1 MTTPEIFLHDTSTRT
16 KRRFEPLDRRRVRMY
31 ACGPTVY
38 DRIHI
43 GNGRMFVVFD
53 TLYRLLRA
61 VYPKVIYVRNI
72 TDVDDKINAR
82 AAERNIPIAELTA
95 ETERL
100 FHEDV
105 AALGVLEPDVEPR
118 ATAHIPQMIGLIE
131 RLIEKGHAYAAEG
144 HVLFDV
150 PSMPEYGKLSGLD
163 RDALVAGARVEVAPY
178 KTDPA
183 DFVLWKPSTEDLPG
197 WDSPWGHGRP
207 GWHLECSAMSVEY
220 LGPDFDIHGGGL
232 DLVFPHHE
240 NEIAQSLCG
249 DPDHGFAR
257 FWVHNGHLS
266 SEGEK
271 MSKSLGNFYLV
282 SDLLDEF
289 PGEALRLALLK
300 THYRQPMDFTKA
312 GLAEAK
318 ADLDGF
324 YATLHAFAEVEPQEA
339 AADTVLSAL
348 ADDLNTPAALVR
360 LHEVRSALN
369 ALDPAAANAEVA
381 KLKGQLLSGGILLG
395 LLQADPAEWRRGT
408 KSAAGTDDD
417 SLDPAAIEEHIAQ
430 RIAARAA
437 KNFAE
442 ADRIRDSLAKNGIVL
457 EDLPDGSTDWRREG

>member
-1 MTTPEIFLHDTSTRT
+1 
-16 KRRFEPLDRRRVRMY
+16 
-31 ACGPTVY
+31 
-38 DRIHI
+38 
-43 GNGRMFVVFD
+43 
-53 TLYRLLRA
+53 
-61 VYPKVIYVRNI
+61 
-72 TDVDDKINAR
+72 
-82 AAERNIPIAELTA
+82 
-95 ETERL
+95 
-100 FHEDV
+100 
-105 AALGVLEPDVEPR
+105 
-118 ATAHIPQMIGLIE
+118 
-131 RLIEKGHAYAAEG
+131 
-144 HVLFDV
+144 
-150 PSMPEYGKLSGLD
+150 
-163 RDALVAGARVEVAPY
+163 
-178 KTDPA
+178 
-183 DFVLWKPSTEDLPG
+183 
-197 WDSPWGHGRP
+197 
-207 GWHLECSAMSVEY
+207 MSVEY